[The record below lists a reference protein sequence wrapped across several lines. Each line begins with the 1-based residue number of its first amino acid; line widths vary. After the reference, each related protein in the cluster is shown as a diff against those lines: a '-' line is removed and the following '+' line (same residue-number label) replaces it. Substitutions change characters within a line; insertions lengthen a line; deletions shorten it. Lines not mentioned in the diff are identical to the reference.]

1 MKTLCKRI
9 IILILVFMTLSSTLL
24 PTNVL
29 QASNYANRPTQ
40 ADDIQV
46 RGNFLK
52 DLGTEKIEINGEE
65 YYKFTVSESGVYQ
78 ISNEYGTSSKSIYQ
92 SVGGKLVS
100 TKNGATNT
108 RYILDSDTTYYV
120 KVKGCNEN
128 TIYIL
133 YGKIAK
139 EATEKETFFETV
151 EHWIAWL
158 IRTTANGLVG
168 LIRWATGGDAVT
180 IDKIIFNEYKPTKLV
195 YFSEERNQLK
205 EGATDTRV
213 NDNYEY
219 PIVHA
224 IANSITE
231 WFNIFRAIAIV
242 GYTAILLYIGIQILL
257 KSTAEKQA
265 EYKRLLMD
273 WVVGILLLF
282 MFPTVIKT
290 AIEIN
295 NSLVETIGSERG
307 TANADGEV
315 LYTEK
320 KYYPIDSYATEEE
333 VKNFTANFDESP
345 FDEASNDYMAIMS
358 KKAEKTEQ
366 ISYAILYMIMAW
378 QLLMLIIMYYKRL
391 FMVGFLLVLFPLV
404 ALTYALDKIKD
415 GKSQAFNT
423 WGKEILL
430 NIFIQTFH
438 AIIYVF
444 ALGVTFTA
452 SETSNDWILMIMG
465 VSFLFKGEE
474 IIKKIFGF
482 GSSDSIKSLAE
493 TATKAYATFS
503 VVKRGAL
510 GIKDNFIGKNSHL
523 GKAIGAR
530 RSARTYAMMA
540 DNFDAFATTPA
551 YTPPPASSL
560 PHAPSIMT
568 PDATDLGNAIQTLNH
583 FTVAS
588 LDQLADA
595 LNKVQK
601 YFKTGGPNMAM
612 LADLKLTRAQI
623 RGLED
628 VRRNAIQSINNGEQ
642 TASIV
647 AKMKLELETL
657 IPGKDID
664 AMQQAIYRQMAMPLN
679 TNHLGRNTYMGTI
692 RREIMD
698 AHTRKRE
705 IEDSIDFRISGRRNL
720 TDLAADAS
728 DLACQVYGRNI
739 TDANTLEMAGYI
751 QMLRQRD
758 SGDFSAKQLTEAA
771 QYINE
776 HRFDSLEYGQM
787 IGRLDYDFDEIRH
800 VLAEKTIDT
809 FVNSDGTYKTI
820 VGAYAFEQA
829 EFADACVAAREIK
842 DNIENREG
850 RIRTERTSLLY
861 GSTNFNEEE
870 PALFASSVT
879 TILEDVY
886 GIRPYT
892 DEEIKM
898 AECIEKLDQ
907 RYSGSYTQ
915 DAIIEAYNY
924 LNDHR
929 NDTADIRNLVENRFG
944 NASDVDDLGNAL
956 KGQVSDSWYSNQ
968 DIDEVSVN
976 TLIRNSHSFG
986 LSDDDLATR
995 IQSMRLAQN
1004 DKEREAAKKFAK
1016 EVMEKEVL
1024 TINGMTENDL
1034 RELANIEK
1042 HNATKE
1048 TLRTVVTTEAAVLG
1062 MPIGAAAGIAFMEG
1076 DGDNPLGE
1084 AIVGAS
1090 AGAAVMDTIAERA
1103 TTGNSKVKKTYVL
1116 RNPYTG
1122 EDEAVTLMVSGAFN
1136 ERIYSFEDPGLP
1148 KDVSDSIR
1156 EQFIASKVKKQKEK
1170 EAAKQKKIDK
1180 EKP

>member
-24 PTNVL
+24 PTNVV
-29 QASNYANRPTQ
+29 QASNYANRPTMN
-40 ADDIQV
+40 DDIQE
-46 RGNFLK
+46 RGNFFN
-52 DLGTEKIEINGEE
+52 DLGTEKIEIDGDA

-78 ISNEYGTSSKSIYQ
+78 IGNQYGTSSKTIYQ
-92 SVGGKLVS
+92 NIDGQLIKAKV
-100 TKNGATNT
+100 GATNT
-108 RYILDSDTTYYV
+108 RYILDSDITYYV
-120 KVKGCNEN
+120 KAKGCDEN

-139 EATEKETFFETV
+139 EAQEQETFFETV

-158 IRTTANGLVG
+158 IRTAANGLVG
-168 LIRWATGGDAVT
+168 LIRWAAGGDAVT
-180 IDKIIFNEYKPTKLV
+180 IDKIIFNEYKPTKLI

-242 GYTAILLYIGIQILL
+242 GYTAILLYIGIQVLL

-273 WVVGILLLF
+273 WVVGLLLLF
-282 MFPTVIKT
+282 MFPIVIKT
-290 AIEIN
+290 AIEMN
-295 NSLVETIGSERG
+295 NSLVETIGEARG
-307 TANADGEV
+307 TSSDGGEV

-320 KYYPIDSYATEEE
+320 KYYPITSSATEEE
-333 VKNFTANFDESP
+333 VKNFVANFDENP
-345 FDEASNDYMAIMS
+345 FDESSNDYMAIMA
-358 KKAEKTEQ
+358 KKAENTEQ

-444 ALGVTFTA
+444 ALGVTFKA
-452 SETSNDWILMIMG
+452 GEAANDWILMIMG

-482 GSSDSIKSLAE
+482 GSSDSVKSLAE
-493 TATKAYATFS
+493 TAAKAYATFT
-503 VVKRGAL
+503 VVKKGAL
-510 GIKDNFIGKNSHL
+510 AVKDNFVGKNSHL
-523 GKAIGAR
+523 GKSINAR
-530 RSARTYAMMA
+530 RSAKTYAMMA
-540 DNFDAFATTPA
+540 DNFDAFATAPT
-551 YTPPPASSL
+551 YTPPPANAL
-560 PHAPSIMT
+560 PHAPSVMT
-568 PDATDLGNAIQTLNH
+568 PDAVELGNAIQTLNH
-583 FTVAS
+583 FTVATP
-588 LDQLADA
+588 DQLTDA
-595 LNKVQK
+595 LNKVQN
-601 YFKTGGPNMAM
+601 YLKTGGPYMSM
-612 LADLKLTRAQI
+612 LGDLKLTRAQI
-623 RGLED
+623 KGLED
-628 VRRNAIQSINNGEQ
+628 IRKNAITNINNGEQ
-642 TASIV
+642 NATIV
-647 AKMKLELETL
+647 ANMKLELETL
-657 IPGKDID
+657 IPGKDIES
-664 AMQQAIYRQMAMPLN
+664 MQQAIYRQMAMPLN
-679 TNHLGRNTYMGTI
+679 TNHLSRNTYMGTI

-698 AHTRKRE
+698 AHTRKSE
-705 IEDSIDFRISGRRNL
+705 IEDSIDFYMIGKRNL
-720 TDLAADAS
+720 THLATDAS
-728 DLACQVYGRNI
+728 DLAYQVYGRNI
-739 TDANTLEMAGYI
+739 TDADTLKMAGYI
-751 QMLRQRD
+751 EMLKQRD

-771 QYINE
+771 LYINE
-776 HRFDSLEYGQM
+776 HRFDSAEYGQM
-787 IGRLDYDFDEIRH
+787 IEKLDYDFDEIRH

-820 VGAYAFEQA
+820 VGADAIAQA
-829 EFADACVAAREIK
+829 EFVDACVAAREIK
-842 DNIENREG
+842 DDIENREG
-850 RIRTERTSLLY
+850 RIRTIKTSLSY
-861 GSTNFNEEE
+861 GATNFNEEE
-870 PALFASSVT
+870 PSLFASSVT

-892 DEEIKM
+892 DEERKM
-898 AECIEKLDQ
+898 AECLEKLDQ
-907 RYSGSYTQ
+907 RYTGSYTQ

-929 NDTADIRNLVENRFG
+929 NDTTDIRNLVENKFG

-956 KGQVSDSWYSNQ
+956 KYQVSDSWYSNS

-1004 DKEREAAKKFAK
+1004 NKEKDAAEKFAK
-1016 EVMEKEVL
+1016 EVIEKEMR

-1042 HNATKE
+1042 NNATKE
-1048 TLRTVVTTEAAVLG
+1048 ALRTAVTTEAAVLG

-1076 DGDNPLGE
+1076 NNDNPLGE

-1103 TTGNSKVKKTYVL
+1103 TTGNSKVQKTYVL

-1122 EDEAVTLMVSGAFN
+1122 EDETVTVMVSGAFN
-1136 ERIYSFEDPGLP
+1136 ERIYTFDDPRLP

-1156 EQFIASKVKKQKEK
+1156 QQFIASKVKKQKEK